1 MSLSDVLLF
10 CFYLGPELCKF
21 LLDLWLLVSEDFI
34 LGIIDLAHEFINFM
48 LDDENA
54 LSNTEE
60 VGYTSTVKSAFE
72 EMKNGTYEGID
83 SYIPQID
90 NPKNEIF
97 GYQKPKIKQKF
108 AELWTKVKAK

>member
-1 MSLSDVLLF
+1 
-10 CFYLGPELCKF
+10 
-21 LLDLWLLVSEDFI
+21 
-34 LGIIDLAHEFINFM
+34 M

-60 VGYTSTVKSAFE
+60 VGYTSTVKSVFE

>member
-1 MSLSDVLLF
+1 MKAKKAAAIMLCAALGAAMVTGVSVSAKDKDELVL
-10 CFYLGPELCKF
+10 YTWDGMVPQE
-21 LLDLWLLVSEDFI
+21 V
-34 LGIIDLAHEFINFM
+34 

-97 GYQKPKIKQKF
+97 AYQKPKIKQKF